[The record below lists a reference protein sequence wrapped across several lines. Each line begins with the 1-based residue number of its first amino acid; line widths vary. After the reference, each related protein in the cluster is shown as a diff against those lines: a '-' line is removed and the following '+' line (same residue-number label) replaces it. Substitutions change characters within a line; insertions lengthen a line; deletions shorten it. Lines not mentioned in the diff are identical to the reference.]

1 MDCLSLIEHGR
12 DKGMKPIKASEIC
25 VRVIPPKVP
34 LQSYTLM
41 NEKSKTIYR
50 FTRVTASPF
59 DG

>member
-1 MDCLSLIEHGR
+1 MDYLSLIEHGR
-12 DKGMKPIKASEIC
+12 DKGMKPLKTSEIR
-25 VRVIPPKVP
+25 VRVIPPKVL

-41 NEKSKTIYR
+41 NEKSKYIYI